1 MHLYE
6 RIFEDL
12 GREVDEG
19 DIGPGERLPSIREVA
34 ERYGCNKL
42 TAQRAFDRLVRSG
55 RVENRVGSGTF
66 ARAAPA
72 PDSGKGD
79 FSTARLSES
88 FFPYEEA
95 GNILAQFL
103 ATERGRVFSAPE
115 ARGEGRL
122 LEALAR
128 RFELPVDS
136 LLVTGGGQQGLDL
149 VRRLFAGRSG
159 AFAVVEEPTYPGALS
174 AFKPRQALPFGRE
187 GPEPAALSAA
197 FAVAAPGGR
206 FFYTVPQLHN
216 PTGLRHS
223 PDTRR
228 AIARAAEILDFTIV
242 EDDYLSELLVERSPR
257 YIDLV
262 PERTIW
268 IKSLSKTLAP
278 GIRIGALAA
287 APSRLPSLLRLRDE
301 ADQGPS
307 TWLQL
312 FAAGILESGLYD
324 RHLERVRSVVD
335 RRRAELVAIVEAV
348 PGLSI
353 AGGAEGYNLWIEA
366 LSGHKA
372 GESAW
377 ADGWRFGRSE
387 TTRRSFRLSMMGMG
401 EEDWPEAKE
410 SLRRRLESV
419 FPGRGEA

>member
-12 GREVDEG
+12 RRAVDEG

-34 ERYGCNKL
+34 ERYDCNKL
-42 TAQRAFDRLVRSG
+42 TAGRAFELLVRSG

-72 PDSGKGD
+72 PDSGRAD

-95 GNILAQFL
+95 GAILAGLL
-103 ATERGRVFSAPE
+103 ASERGRVFSAPE
-115 ARGEGRL
+115 ARGEPRL
-122 LEALAR
+122 IEALAR
-128 RFELPVDS
+128 RFGLPGAS
-136 LLVTGGGQQGLDL
+136 ILVTGGGQQGLDL

-159 AFAVVEEPTYPGALS
+159 AFALVEEPSYPGALS
-174 AFKPRQALPFGRE
+174 AFKPRKALPFGSE
-187 GPEPAALSAA
+187 GPDPGAIVASFAEAPPAS
-197 FAVAAPGGR
+197 R
-206 FFYTVPQLHN
+206 FFYTVPQIHN
-216 PTGLRHS
+216 PTGYRHS
-223 PDTRR
+223 LEVKQ
-228 AIARAAEILDFTIV
+228 AIARAAADADFTIV
-242 EDDYLSELLVERSPR
+242 EDDYLSELLPEGLPR
-257 YIDLV
+257 YVDLV

-287 APSRLPSLLRLRDE
+287 PPSRLEALLRLRE
-301 ADQGPS
+301 EGEQGPS

-324 RHLERVRSVVD
+324 RHLERVGAVTA
-335 RRRAELVAIVEAV
+335 RRRAEVLGLVAGL

-353 AGGAEGYNLWIEA
+353 AGGGEGYNLWLEA
-366 LSGHKA
+366 SSHRAA
-372 GESAW
+372 GGSAW
-377 ADGWRFGRSE
+377 AEGWRFGRSE
-387 TTRRSFRLSMMGMG
+387 ATRRCLRLSVMGMG
-401 EEDWPEAKE
+401 EEDWAEAKE
-410 SLRRRLESV
+410 SLRRRLEAG
-419 FPGRGEA
+419 FGLG